1 MKASRIVV
9 LTVIALVLGFVLV
22 ARALESKG
30 GLMPGHVAGLLLLLM
45 IPVRTTRGDGIRLY
59 SALLYRVVSRPE
71 QEGGRRVRTVQF
83 YPKNF
88 TPFQP

>member
-1 MKASRIVV
+1 MKMSRIVV
-9 LTVIALVLGFVLV
+9 LTVIALFLGFALV
-22 ARALESKG
+22 AKTLESKG

-59 SALLYRVVSRPE
+59 SALLYRVVSHPE
-71 QEGGRRVRTVQF
+71 KESGRRVRTVQF

>member
-1 MKASRIVV
+1 MKASRVVV
-9 LTVIALVLGFVLV
+9 LTVIALVLGFALV
-22 ARALESKG
+22 AKALESKG